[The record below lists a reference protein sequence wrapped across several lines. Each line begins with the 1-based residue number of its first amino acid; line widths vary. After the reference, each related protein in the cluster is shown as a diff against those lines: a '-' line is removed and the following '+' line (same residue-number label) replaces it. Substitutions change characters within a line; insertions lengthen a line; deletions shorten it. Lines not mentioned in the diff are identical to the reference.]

1 MKQKIEWYREV
12 LALEPGSRVFF
23 PLARLLASDGQL
35 PVAIS
40 TLQQGIVHH
49 PDHVEARLLLIEFLL
64 LAGNHTA
71 AEGEAS
77 ELGRLFSAYPAFWGA
92 WSNILSAKPGMR
104 DAALAMRVVGLAL
117 QGKPV
122 TWGAIVEQGLAALT
136 GVALPPVPHGTHS
149 HHNAA
154 AHEAAHEAAHAPV
167 ISVACNAP
175 CHTPSVEEAPEAPAA
190 HTVQDAPEVLE
201 PTAAHEDALDPDDAF
216 VADTDLVFDE
226 PEPQKDAQSAGTAD
240 ASEVSPTAAAAPA
253 PEQPVFEDGSGAF
266 APQPEVQKDLE
277 RDLAP
282 THEVGGE
289 DGDEE
294 GEEEPFSIRTRSMA
308 EVLAEQG
315 DFTGAAEIYGE
326 LATHASEA
334 EKAELLE
341 RMAELQSRSAAVP
354 AGQEADS
361 AGSGHSSKLADLLES
376 LAQRLENR
384 AR

>member
-64 LAGNHTA
+64 LAGNQTA

-92 WSNILSAKPGMR
+92 WSNILSTKPGMR

-117 QGKPV
+117 QGKTI

-136 GVALPPVPHGTHS
+136 GTALPQMAQGAHSLHG
-149 HHNAA
+149 AA
-154 AHEAAHEAAHAPV
+154 AHEATQVPVAASPAPKAPSHPAH
-167 ISVACNAP
+167 
-175 CHTPSVEEAPEAPAA
+175 VEEAYEAPAA
-190 HTVQDAPEVLE
+190 HDVPAKPEAPVAETGLESVLDLGDGFE
-201 PTAAHEDALDPDDAF
+201 
-216 VADTDLVFDE
+216 ADSDLVFDE
-226 PEPQKDAQSAGTAD
+226 QQHQEEAHVAGMAHT
-240 ASEVSPTAAAAPA
+240 SEAPAPAGAAPA
-253 PEQPVFEDGSGAF
+253 SELPVFEDGSGAF
-266 APQPEVQKDLE
+266 APTPEKQETTGHDF
-277 RDLAP
+277 AP
-282 THEVGGE
+282 VEEGE
-289 DGDEE
+289 EE

-315 DFTGAAEIYGE
+315 DFAGAAEIYGE

-334 EKAELLE
+334 EKVELLD
-341 RMAELQSRSAAVP
+341 RMTELQGRSAAAP

-361 AGSGHSSKLADLLES
+361 ASSGHSSKLADLLES

-384 AR
+384 AH

>member
-64 LAGNHTA
+64 LAGNQTA

-117 QGKPV
+117 QGK
-122 TWGAIVEQGLAALT
+122 TISWGAIMEQGLAALT
-136 GVALPPVPHGTHS
+136 GAALPPVVHGAHS
-149 HHNAA
+149 HHGAA
-154 AHEAAHEAAHAPV
+154 AHEAAHAYAASAAPKVPSHPARVAEVHEAPAPHVVHDAPQTPAVEAALD
-167 ISVACNAP
+167 S
-175 CHTPSVEEAPEAPAA
+175 TLDLGDGFEADSDLVFDEQQHQPEAPAA
-190 HTVQDAPEVLE
+190 V
-201 PTAAHEDALDPDDAF
+201 
-216 VADTDLVFDE
+216 
-226 PEPQKDAQSAGTAD
+226 
-240 ASEVSPTAAAAPA
+240 AAPA
-253 PEQPVFEDGSGAF
+253 SELPVFEDGSGAF
-266 APQPEVQKDLE
+266 APVPEKQISAGH
-277 RDLAP
+277 DLAP
-282 THEVGGE
+282 ALEEGGDE
-289 DGDEE
+289 GDEE

-315 DFTGAAEIYGE
+315 DFAGAAEIYGE
-326 LATHASEA
+326 LATHAPEA
-334 EKAELLE
+334 EKGELLE
-341 RMAELQSRSAAVP
+341 RMTELQGRSAAVP

-361 AGSGHSSKLADLLES
+361 ASTGHSSKLADLLES

-384 AR
+384 AH

>member
-64 LAGNHTA
+64 LAGNNIA

-92 WSNILSAKPGMR
+92 WSNILSSKPGMR

-117 QGKPV
+117 QGKAI

-136 GVALPPVPHGTHS
+136 GTALPPAAQGAHS
-149 HHNAA
+149 QHHAV
-154 AHEAAHEAAHAPV
+154 AHEPAAGAAPKAASHPVPAHEGPV
-167 ISVACNAP
+167 HV
-175 CHTPSVEEAPEAPAA
+175 APEAPEVAA
-190 HTVQDAPEVLE
+190 ELEGPLDLGDGFEADADLE
-201 PTAAHEDALDPDDAF
+201 
-216 VADTDLVFDE
+216 FDE
-226 PEPQKDAQSAGTAD
+226 QQHKHEAHAAASAAL
-240 ASEVSPTAAAAPA
+240 ASEL
-253 PEQPVFEDGSGAF
+253 PVFEDGSGAF
-266 APQPEVQKDLE
+266 APAPALQNAAGP
-277 RDLAP
+277 DLAP
-282 THEVGGE
+282 TLKENVEEGE
-289 DGDEE
+289 EE

-315 DFTGAAEIYGE
+315 DYAGAAEIYGE
-326 LATHASEA
+326 LATHASDT
-334 EKAELLE
+334 EKVELLE
-341 RMAELQSRSAAVP
+341 RMTELQGRSAAAP
-354 AGQEADS
+354 AGQETES

-384 AR
+384 AQ